1 LDESVCGRGGDDIAS
16 ALIALLE
23 KNYLK
28 YPNIS
33 EYNLWS
39 DSWIAK
45 NKNSIMPF
53 ELTNFIKTHE
63 NITQITFKF
72 SAPGHSCVQEVDNA
86 DSIIE
91 KTLRN
96 VEYFSLSSIERL
108 ISISNRKNSY
118 QIPNSVI
125 KLKKQDFKDFHL
137 CSKIYN
143 YKLIPF
149 TKVFQLKFTRNLFEV
164 QYRTSLDTN
173 FIVINIRSF
182 ERKSRNAKKS
192 NEIPFPTP
200 KINNKFITISKD
212 KRDIESMISWCPT
225 EDKTYLENFCAN

>member
-1 LDESVCGRGGDDIAS
+1 
-16 ALIALLE
+16 
-23 KNYLK
+23 
-28 YPNIS
+28 
-33 EYNLWS
+33 
-39 DSWIAK
+39 
-45 NKNSIMPF
+45 M
-53 ELTNFIKTHE
+53 
-63 NITQITFKF
+63 
-72 SAPGHSCVQEVDNA
+72 
-86 DSIIE
+86 IE

-96 VEYFSLSSIERL
+96 AQYFSLSSIERL

-118 QIPNSVI
+118 QII
-125 KLKKQDFKDFHL
+125 ELKKQDFKDFDL

-164 QYRTSLDTN
+164 QYRTCLDTN
-173 FIVINIRSF
+173 FIVINIRNF

-200 KINNKFITISKD
+200 KINNKFVTISNDK

-225 EDKTYLENFCAN
+225 EDKIYLENFCAN